1 MSDLAAFELVRKIIW
16 NRENIQWIWMS
27 VLNGNGLY
35 KNYKKWIGEMEEMRH
50 KEADN
55 KCVEEK

>member
-1 MSDLAAFELVRKIIW
+1 
-16 NRENIQWIWMS
+16 MS

-35 KNYKKWIGEMEEMRH
+35 KNYKKWIGEIEEMRH